1 MSRLKEPSTWAS
13 LAGMWLAS
21 AQYIQV
27 EVLPK
32 WCAVGMAV
40 ASAIAGVV
48 LRESGGSTIA
58 KDEVQIVKAPSVTV
72 VNANVQARGEV
83 DYGNDRNR
91 T

>member
-13 LAGMWLAS
+13 LAGMLLAS
-21 AQYIQV
+21 AQYIPV
-27 EVLPK
+27 DILPK

-48 LRESGGSTIA
+48 LREAGGGGTVV

-72 VNANVQARGEV
+72 VNANVQARGTY
-83 DYGNDRNR
+83 DKN
-91 T
+91 

>member
-13 LAGMWLAS
+13 LAGMWLAA
-21 AQYIQV
+21 AQYVPV

-32 WCAVGMAV
+32 WCAVGMAAV
-40 ASAIAGVV
+40 SAVAGVV
-48 LRESGGSTIA
+48 LREAGGDGTVE
-58 KDEVQIVKAPSVTV
+58 KDDVQVVKAPSVTV

-83 DYGNDRNR
+83 DYGNNR

>member
-21 AQYIQV
+21 AQYIPV

-32 WCAVGMAV
+32 WYAVGMAV

-48 LRESGGSTIA
+48 LREAGTVA

-72 VNANVQARGEV
+72 VNANVQAQGEV
-83 DYGNDRNR
+83 DYGNDRN
-91 T
+91 